1 MTKANIEDLQAYL
14 SGKGHDA
21 QLQKETNQIYIVLKL
36 LEREFPLFLRIMGEG
51 DLLQMMVFFPC
62 NVKDEAVADLARLL
76 HLLNKELDIPGFGMD
91 EKAKVAFYRCMIPAI
106 DGEIHDGVLEA
117 YMNSMKLVCET
128 FTPAVEAVAY
138 AATTL
143 EELLEKAAEHDEKQS

>member
-1 MTKANIEDLQAYL
+1 MTKANIQDLQEYL
-14 SGKGHDA
+14 SGKGHEA
-21 QLQKETNQIYIVLKL
+21 QLQKETDQIYVVLKL

-62 NVKDEAVADLARLL
+62 NIKDESVNDLARLL

-106 DGEIHDGVLEA
+106 DGEIHNGILDGF
-117 YMNSMKLVCET
+117 MNSIQLVCET

-138 AATTL
+138 AATSFD
-143 EELLEKAAEHDEKQS
+143 ELLEKAAEHDGKHS